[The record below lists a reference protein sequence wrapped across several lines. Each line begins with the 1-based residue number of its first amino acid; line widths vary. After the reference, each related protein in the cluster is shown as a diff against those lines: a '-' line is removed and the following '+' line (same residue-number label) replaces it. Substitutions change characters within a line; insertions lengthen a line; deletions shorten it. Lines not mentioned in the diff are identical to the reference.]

1 MTKVVRTTPIDRSKR
16 TAVKGDVVSEVNII
30 HGKRKRR
37 LSNNSFTDDY
47 IVSSP
52 KTPKKNKKKT
62 KKTQQKKKELSESS
76 EDDDEQAEES
86 ESGDEIIIPLS
97 GNRNKYKIVDED
109 DEEEEMELKQEPEEE
124 MYSLFSQELK
134 RTERKKKQSSSSAPK
149 ELSTKVKTEEPA
161 IAVCDCSEF
170 GPIPVDPYKFFS
182 KKIVDNVK
190 RLGGE
195 FPEFYDSRIP
205 IVYNDVKFFSPDS
218 LRLFTL
224 IKWGGKQCTFYSII

>member
-62 KKTQQKKKELSESS
+62 KKTQQKKKELSES

-134 RTERKKKQSSSSAPK
+134 RTERKKKQSSSSHVPK